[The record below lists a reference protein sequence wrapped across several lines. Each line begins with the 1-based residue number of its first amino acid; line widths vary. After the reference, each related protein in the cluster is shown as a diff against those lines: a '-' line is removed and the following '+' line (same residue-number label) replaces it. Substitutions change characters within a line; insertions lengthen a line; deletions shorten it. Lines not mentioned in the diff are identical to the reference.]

1 VTDQL
6 QKTAM
11 VYAAGTGHPEC
22 VGALLDGGVDV
33 NARYKHQL
41 TALMWAAA
49 SGSLPTVE
57 LLLQR
62 GADVSAR
69 DDRGKTALD
78 IATDERQ
85 TEIARRLSAGSGS
98 QGASTGP

>member
-1 VTDQL
+1 
-6 QKTAM
+6 
-11 VYAAGTGHPEC
+11 
-22 VGALLDGGVDV
+22 
-33 NARYKHQL
+33 
-41 TALMWAAA
+41 MWAAA

-62 GADVSAR
+62 GADAQAR

-85 TEIARRLSAGSGS
+85 TEIARRLSAGSGD

>member
-1 VTDQL
+1 V
-6 QKTAM
+6 
-11 VYAAGTGHPEC
+11 E
-22 VGALLDGGVDV
+22 V

-62 GADVSAR
+62 GADAQAR

-85 TEIARRLSAGSGS
+85 AEIVRRLSAASGN
-98 QGASTGP
+98 QGASAGP